1 MIDRDLGAHQTLHLE
16 PQTHVESSQDWYVS
30 VGATGEMIWPTRAR
44 LGSLLFCPDCG
55 TLLNLPVGDER
66 TVVCEQCAHEEPAS
80 CASNI
85 CENPAVI
92 NLSTAYENIEITT
105 RSHPDAFPSALQ
117 QKRKT
122 QTKTHNAD
130 EVRLKVRRL
139 NLTTASTVFFFF
151 ARR

>member
-1 MIDRDLGAHQTLHLE
+1 MIRRTC
-16 PQTHVESSQDWYVS
+16 
-30 VGATGEMIWPTRAR
+30 AR
-44 LGSLLFCPDCG
+44 SGSLLFCPDCG
-55 TLLNLPVGDER
+55 TLLNLPVGDEQ

-80 CASNI
+80 CASRITGNSV
-85 CENPAVI
+85 VI

-130 EVRLKVRRL
+130 EIRLKVSEERKKNQRL
-139 NLTTASTVFFFF
+139 TPL
-151 ARR
+151 

>member
-1 MIDRDLGAHQTLHLE
+1 MIRR
-16 PQTHVESSQDWYVS
+16 
-30 VGATGEMIWPTRAR
+30 TRAL

-55 TLLNLPVGDER
+55 TLLNLPVGDEQ

-80 CASNI
+80 CASRI
-85 CENPAVI
+85 RENWIVM

-122 QTKTHNAD
+122 QTKAHNAE
-130 EVRLKVRRL
+130 EVRLKVGE
-139 NLTTASTVFFFF
+139 
-151 ARR
+151 

>member
-1 MIDRDLGAHQTLHLE
+1 MIRR
-16 PQTHVESSQDWYVS
+16 
-30 VGATGEMIWPTRAR
+30 TRAL

-55 TLLNLPVGDER
+55 TLLNLPVGDEQ

-80 CASNI
+80 CASRIRANWI
-85 CENPAVI
+85 VM

-122 QTKTHNAD
+122 QTKAHNAE
-130 EVRLKVRRL
+130 EVRLKVGEESVSITKRRRL
-139 NLTTASTVFFFF
+139 FLSL
-151 ARR
+151 

>member
-1 MIDRDLGAHQTLHLE
+1 MNVRT
-16 PQTHVESSQDWYVS
+16 
-30 VGATGEMIWPTRAR
+30 R

-80 CASNI
+80 CTSRLYMCTRELN
-85 CENPAVI
+85 CNTPRRVFYYV
-92 NLSTAYENIEITT
+92 LSTAYENIEITT

-130 EVRLKVRRL
+130 EVRLKV
-139 NLTTASTVFFFF
+139 SEE
-151 ARR
+151 

>member
-1 MIDRDLGAHQTLHLE
+1 MSRAHKIGASPPNRRKNIQRTCA
-16 PQTHVESSQDWYVS
+16 Q
-30 VGATGEMIWPTRAR
+30 

-55 TLLNLPVGDER
+55 TLLNLPVGDEL

-80 CASNI
+80 CTSRFIVYEVAYQ
-85 CENPAVI
+85 AHI
-92 NLSTAYENIEITT
+92 NCIVFSTAYENIEITT

-130 EVRLKVRRL
+130 EVRLKV
-139 NLTTASTVFFFF
+139 SEE
-151 ARR
+151 